1 MKKDRAD
8 IVIIGAGAA
17 GSAGAWNLSENSNF
31 KIICLEQGPELEQ
44 SKFPKSKAE
53 QISTSDFDIDP
64 NKRDLKSDYPIDN
77 TASPISISNY
87 NAVGGSTILYSGH
100 IPRFHVNDF
109 KSYTVDN
116 VGEDWPLDYFELEPY
131 YQLNDQKMRVAGI
144 TGDPSYPPIEKLD

>member
-44 SKFPKSKAE
+44 SKFPKNKAE

-64 NKRDLKSDYPIDN
+64 NQRDLKSDYPIDN

-87 NAVGGSTILYSGH
+87 NAVGGSTILYSVIFRG
-100 IPRFHVNDF
+100 F
-109 KSYTVDN
+109 T
-116 VGEDWPLDYFELEPY
+116 
-131 YQLNDQKMRVAGI
+131 
-144 TGDPSYPPIEKLD
+144 

>member
-1 MKKDRAD
+1 MKKDIAD

-64 NKRDLKSDYPIDN
+64 NNADAASLPMIDAALSKAVNQEVIDCLLYTSPSPRDS
-77 TASPISISNY
+77 
-87 NAVGGSTILYSGH
+87 
-100 IPRFHVNDF
+100 
-109 KSYTVDN
+109 
-116 VGEDWPLDYFELEPY
+116 
-131 YQLNDQKMRVAGI
+131 
-144 TGDPSYPPIEKLD
+144 